1 MTSPTSVKTTNVTP
15 HQSGIVSQIGQN
27 RHDKRQGQRH
37 HGHGDKKSFQDEIQ
51 DDEEAHGAKIMNPI
65 IAVTR
70 TEVKNPFQ
78 LLVVAKSNPSER
90 NGVLGTHR
98 ITELTP
104 NAVL

>member
-1 MTSPTSVKTTNVTP
+1 
-15 HQSGIVSQIGQN
+15 
-27 RHDKRQGQRH
+27 
-37 HGHGDKKSFQDEIQ
+37 
-51 DDEEAHGAKIMNPI
+51 MNPI